1 MKEMMKKDF
10 ICSKLVGIIHLLLIL
25 LVCTNIFI
33 VSVFL
38 WYLSLPA
45 EEDMLATYELAAEE
59 ESSPLTQQKMYP

>member
-10 ICSKLVGIIHLLLIL
+10 VCSKLVGIIHLLLIL

-59 ESSPLTQQKMYP
+59 ASSPLTQQNMHP